1 MTLTLPDG
9 AVKYAQT
16 KTFTE
21 TTVPKSLLRDHSTK
35 PNSWGLIV
43 VETGTLIYTRIEQPE
58 QVVEV
63 GSPGVIVPA
72 ELHKIA
78 TKGAVRFHVEFYHDP
93 DADTSHRDNEKVAI

>member
-78 TKGAVRFHVEFYHDP
+78 TKRF
-93 DADTSHRDNEKVAI
+93 I